1 MLDRDL
7 DLSADAKAIEPHAI
21 AFTQMMFSHARFER
35 EVRTLQDVKL
45 KNGQGLMV
53 QAVISGGPEI
63 RFVLPLFDFKK
74 AYEGSPSDPK
84 LFE

>member
-1 MLDRDL
+1 MDL
-7 DLSADAKAIEPHAI
+7 QKGTWIMVDQGQQRNAPYFFCVGDGCVADYDAD
-21 AFTQMMFSHARFER
+21 FELIG
-35 EVRTLQDVKL
+35 EL

-53 QAVISGGPEI
+53 QAVISGGAEI
-63 RFVLPLFDFKK
+63 RFLLPLLDFKK